1 VCAYN
6 VTCSKC
12 CGHCEVVLWCSKYCG
27 HCEVDRCMLT
37 VSRVVSIVDTVRLC
51 CGVVSIVDTVRLTGV
66 CLQCHL

>member
-12 CGHCEVVLWCSKYCG
+12 CGHYEVVLWCSKYCG

-37 VSRVVSIVDTVRLC
+37 VSP
-51 CGVVSIVDTVRLTGV
+51 VVSIVDTVRLTGV
-66 CLQCHL
+66 CLQCHLL